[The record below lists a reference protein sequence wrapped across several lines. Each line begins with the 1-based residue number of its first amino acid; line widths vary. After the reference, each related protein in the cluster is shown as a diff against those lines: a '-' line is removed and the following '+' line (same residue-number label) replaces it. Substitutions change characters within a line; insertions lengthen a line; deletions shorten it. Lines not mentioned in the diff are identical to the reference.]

1 MKLCH
6 RSIESRLPEARGCTS
21 IPRSTIERTPP
32 RTIPRIELGWTQL
45 KKTKKESL
53 PPSSIRGKT
62 KQTIE
67 VSMYNLDRNF
77 QVIPIEARNKH
88 RGFVE
93 NFRSQVYCLSISLI
107 STRPVFMMIFPRSQ
121 GRIEMFYLPYE
132 LVASIFKFHVHH
144 CSPFWSTWTG
154 KIQYNT
160 NTYIKCEVRILTN
173 DYLRWFDL
181 DHLLKNWLKKL
192 KTLIKDNY
200 KSIFLKQ
207 RLKSQPSHRMIIE
220 KSWS

>member
-21 IPRSTIERTPP
+21 ISRSAIERTPSLG
-32 RTIPRIELGWTQL
+32 TIPRIEPGWTQL

-121 GRIEMFYLPYE
+121 GRIEMFYLPYDS
-132 LVASIFKFHVHH
+132 LLRFLNSTFTIVHH
-144 CSPFWSTWTG
+144 SD
-154 KIQYNT
+154 QL
-160 NTYIKCEVRILTN
+160 E
-173 DYLRWFDL
+173 
-181 DHLLKNWLKKL
+181 
-192 KTLIKDNY
+192 
-200 KSIFLKQ
+200 
-207 RLKSQPSHRMIIE
+207 
-220 KSWS
+220 